1 MRTQLTAAA
10 LAVALAFAAE
20 VAAQASKTYQAQP
33 MEAVVIVTNVD
44 KAARTV
50 PVKGPKGN
58 EVVVAVPPEAQNLDK
73 VETGARFKV
82 RYMEELVVALSK
94 DGGEPSAGAGS
105 TVKLAPKGGT
115 PGGVAVKTVTASAVV
130 EALDPAKRTVTLR
143 GPEGNSRTLKVAEDV
158 KLDAVKPGDKV
169 TLTHTQAIA
178 TQLASTPQ
186 PISDPAP
193 AQ

>member
-10 LAVALAFAAE
+10 LAIALAFTAE
-20 VAAQASKTYQAQP
+20 VGAQASKTYQAQP
-33 MEAVVIVTNVD
+33 MEGVVIVTNVD

-50 PVKGPKGN
+50 TVKGPKGN

-82 RYMEELVVALSK
+82 RYMEELVVGLSK

-105 TVKLAPKGGT
+105 TVKLAPKGAT
-115 PGGVAVKTVTASAVV
+115 PGGVAVKTVTASVIVDAV
-130 EALDPAKRTVTLR
+130 DPAKRTITVR
-143 GPEGNSRTLKVAEDV
+143 GPQGDSRTMKVSEDV

-169 TLTHTQAIA
+169 TLMHTQAIA
-178 TQLASTPQ
+178 TQMVSSPQ

-193 AQ
+193 AP